1 MRRYFRLQ
9 TLGRL
14 TLTVV
19 DGETE
24 SLAGVRP
31 RHLAVLTVMAL
42 SARPIARDALVEMFW
57 GGEDETRARH
67 SLSNAL
73 SGLRGVLGPDAIT
86 SRRDHI
92 ALAEDA
98 RVEVDTVQFI
108 AACEAGDDARAVAL
122 YGGPFLHA
130 VHVPDAPEFD
140 DWAGRERAK
149 LERRFV
155 EGCGGYVVRLER
167 AGQLDAALAAAER
180 WLDAAPSSSP
190 AAAAI
195 ARLKTQRLA
204 AKEPAIA
211 PASPRVGQ
219 SPPISAAKST
229 TSLEAPSATPS
240 AAPASRS
247 AARRRRPWFLAALAA
262 SIVVALLWQFRR
274 ASNEASAATHPIV
287 AVTSIEDVRGDTS
300 IEWLRVALPRMIATD
315 LDGLRGVES
324 VAPARVR
331 DVVARLAGSGS
342 ARLSEQQSMDV
353 ARRLRAGWSVT
364 GGLSVAPNGYVLDL
378 TVRNVA
384 DVSQSETFTILAS
397 NPVEL
402 GRQAATR
409 VATILAVGPGGGG
422 AARYSGIETSSADAY
437 RHFTRGM
444 MAASSEKL
452 AEAAGQLDSAIAE
465 DSGFVEAIRARQSVA
480 GGLGD
485 ASGVH
490 HLALLAARH
499 EDRLPELERLADEIR
514 NVDSL
519 GESTRADA
527 LSGELV
533 ARFPHDPRAYST
545 RADLLT
551 SHGRWADAEAVLSR
565 ELALDSLAMVAGDGP
580 CTPCEVLWRLS
591 QVRLAKGDRV
601 GAEASARRWVA
612 LQPDLPAAWR
622 NLSATLAAVGKA
634 AESAEAGYH
643 DVALSRN
650 ALAAVDFAR
659 TMLSARRY
667 DLVDSLLR
675 AWRHTTDPV
684 LLDGTRDIGVMLD
697 RERGRIAESVAAL
710 ADLPEGN
717 GLSLVRADGLARL
730 GRLSEARAIFERV
743 GHPPGSSPPA
753 FTAPEARGFSW
764 SHALEADALVRA
776 GDTTLARA
784 LVDSIARSGAQSYY
798 GRDKVLHHHVR
809 GVLLLAQGRFAD
821 AERELVAAEWAANGW
836 TRTNVE
842 LARARLAL
850 GRPDSAIA
858 ALRDAYMAPVDAMAR
873 YVPRTE
879 LDWWMSRAFAAA
891 HEPDSAA
898 VYAAY
903 VREAWRDADPPLRA
917 RLDLLAPAS
926 R

>member
-24 SLAGVRP
+24 SLTGIRP
-31 RHLAVLTVMAL
+31 RHLAVLTVIAL
-42 SARPIARDALVEMFW
+42 STRPISRDALVEMFW

-73 SGLRGVLGPDAIT
+73 SGLRGALGADALT

-92 ALAEDA
+92 ALAEDS
-98 RVEVDTVQFI
+98 RVEVDTAQFT
-108 AACEAGDDARAVAL
+108 AAFEAGDDARAVAV
-122 YGGPFLHA
+122 YGGPFLDA

-140 DWAGRERAK
+140 DWGGRERAK
-149 LERRFV
+149 LERRFA
-155 EGCGGYVVRLER
+155 EACERYVARLER
-167 AGQLDAALAAAER
+167 AGQPELALGVAER
-180 WLDAAPSSSP
+180 WLDAAPSSSS

-204 AKEPAIA
+204 AREPAIA
-211 PASPRVGQ
+211 AASA
-219 SPPISAAKST
+219 SAAKSPP
-229 TSLEAPSATPS
+229 TSAAESTAPVEAALS
-240 AAPASRS
+240 APASRS
-247 AARRRRPWFLAALAA
+247 ALRRPWVLAALAA
-262 SIVVALLWQFRR
+262 SIVIALLWQFRR
-274 ASNEASAATHPIV
+274 VSNEASAATHPIV

-300 IEWLRVALPRMIATD
+300 VEWLRVALPRMIATD

-384 DVSQSETFTILAS
+384 DVSRSEGFTILAS

-409 VATILAVGPGGGG
+409 LATMLAAGPGG
-422 AARYSGIETSSADAY
+422 AARYSGIETSNAAAY

-480 GGLGD
+480 VGLGD
-485 ASGVH
+485 ANGMH
-490 HLALLAARH
+490 RLALLAVRH
-499 EDRLPELERLADEIR
+499 EDRLPELERLSDEIR

-551 SHGRWADAEAVLSR
+551 AHGRWADAEAVLSR

-622 NLSATLAAVGKA
+622 NLSATLAAVGKS
-634 AESAEAGYH
+634 AEAAEAGYH

-667 DLVDSLLR
+667 DIVDSLLR
-675 AWRHTTDPV
+675 AWRHTSDPV
-684 LLDGTRDIGVMLD
+684 LLDGTRDIGIMLD

-717 GLSLVRADGLARL
+717 GLSLVRADGFARL

-753 FTAPEARGFSW
+753 FSAPEARGFSW

-809 GVLLLAQGRFAD
+809 GVLFLAQGRFAD
-821 AERELVAAEWAANGW
+821 AERELVAAEWAANAW

-850 GRPDSAIA
+850 GRPDGAIA

-891 HEPDSAA
+891 HQPDSAA

-903 VREAWRDADPPLRA
+903 VRDAWRNADPAIRA
-917 RLDLLAPAS
+917 RLGALPVAGRAVS

>member
-1 MRRYFRLQ
+1 MLTRRYFRLR

-19 DGETE
+19 DGEIE
-24 SLAGVRP
+24 SVAEIRP
-31 RHLAVLTVMAL
+31 RHLAVLTVIAL
-42 SARPIARDALVEMFW
+42 AARPVPRDKLVEMFW

-73 SGLRGVLGPDAIT
+73 SGLRGVLGADAIT
-86 SRRDHI
+86 ARRDHI
-92 ALAEDA
+92 ALADEA
-98 RVEVDTVQFI
+98 LLEVDAAQFT
-108 AACEAGDDARAVAL
+108 AALEAGDDPGAVAV
-122 YGGPFLHA
+122 YRGRFLDA

-140 DWAGRERAK
+140 DWASRERGK
-149 LERRFV
+149 LDRRFV
-155 EGCGGYVVRLER
+155 EACERQVARLER
-167 AGQLDAALAAAER
+167 GGQSDEALAVAER
-180 WLDAAPSSSP
+180 WLDDAPDSSP
-190 AAAAI
+190 AADIVARLRTRRRKAAEPATTTSSPSAVASPPAAAPESTTRTPSTATHRRPPFVLAGLAAAI
-195 ARLKTQRLA
+195 VT
-204 AKEPAIA
+204 
-211 PASPRVGQ
+211 
-219 SPPISAAKST
+219 
-229 TSLEAPSATPS
+229 
-240 AAPASRS
+240 
-247 AARRRRPWFLAALAA
+247 
-262 SIVVALLWQFRR
+262 ALLWQFRR
-274 ASNEASAATHPIV
+274 ASNEAAASTHPIV

-300 IEWLRVALPRMIATD
+300 IEWLRVALPRMIASD

-364 GGLSVAPNGYVLDL
+364 GGLSVAPNGYVLDV
-378 TVRNVA
+378 TVKNVA
-384 DVSQSETFTILAS
+384 DASESEAFTILAS

-402 GRQAATR
+402 GRQAAAR
-409 VATILAVGPGGGG
+409 VATILAAGPGGT
-422 AARYSGIETSSADAY
+422 ARYSGIETSNADAY
-437 RHFTRGM
+437 RHYTRGM
-444 MAASSEKL
+444 MASGSEKF

-465 DSGFVEAIRARQSVA
+465 DSGFVEAIRARQTVASVV
-480 GGLGD
+480 GD
-485 ASGVH
+485 ADAAH
-490 HLALLAARH
+490 RLALLAGRH

-527 LSGELV
+527 LSAELV
-533 ARFPHDPRAYST
+533 ARFPHDPRAYSA

-551 SHGRWADAEAVLSR
+551 AHGRWAESETVLSR

-622 NLSATLAAVGKA
+622 NLSATLAAVGKS
-634 AESAEAGYH
+634 AEAAEAGYH

-667 DLVDSLLR
+667 DIVDSLLHS
-675 AWRHTTDPV
+675 WRGTRDPV
-684 LLDGTRDIGVMLD
+684 LLDGLRDIGVMLD
-697 RERGRIAESVAAL
+697 RERGRVAESVSSL
-710 ADLPEGN
+710 ATLPENN
-717 GLSLVRADGLARL
+717 GLVLVRADGLARM

-776 GDTTLARA
+776 GDTTAARS

-809 GVLLLAQGRFAD
+809 GVLFLAQARYAD
-821 AERELVAAEWAANGW
+821 AERELVAAEWAANAW

-850 GRPDSAIA
+850 GHPDGAVA
-858 ALRDAYMAPVDAMAR
+858 ALRDAYAAPVDAMAR

-879 LDWWMSRAFAAA
+879 IDWWMSRAFTAA

-903 VREAWRDADPPLRA
+903 VREAWRNADPPFRA
-917 RLDLLAPAS
+917 RLDSLSVLN

>member
-1 MRRYFRLQ
+1 MLTRRYFRLR

-24 SLAGVRP
+24 SLAEIRP
-31 RHLAVLTVMAL
+31 RHLAVLTVIAL
-42 SARPIARDALVEMFW
+42 SAKDVSRDKLVAMFW

-73 SGLRGVLGPDAIT
+73 SGLRAVLGADAIT

-92 ALAEDA
+92 ALSDDA
-98 RVEVDTVQFI
+98 RVEVDSAQFS
-108 AACEAGDDARAVAL
+108 AAIEAGDDRRAVAL
-122 YGGPFLHA
+122 YGGRFLDA
-130 VHVPDAPEFD
+130 VHVPDAPDFE
-140 DWAGRERAK
+140 DWASRERGK

-155 EGCGGYVVRLER
+155 EACERRVARLER
-167 AGQLDAALAAAER
+167 DGQSNEALVLAER
-180 WLDAAPSSSP
+180 WLDAASSSTS
-190 AAAAI
+190 AADSI
-195 ARLKTQRLA
+195 ARLTAQRRVA
-204 AKEPAIA
+204 EPARV
-211 PASPRVGQ
+211 PASPRV
-219 SPPISAAKST
+219 
-229 TSLEAPSATPS
+229 EAPSVEAEPTPS
-240 AAPASRS
+240 LKPTPIAGK
-247 AARRRRPWFLAALAA
+247 RRRPLVLASLAAA
-262 SIVVALLWQFRR
+262 IVIAVVWQFRR
-274 ASNEASAATHPIV
+274 ASSEAAAATHPVV

-300 IEWLRVALPRMIATD
+300 IEWLRVALPRMIASD

-342 ARLSEQQSMDV
+342 ARLNEQQAVDV

-364 GGLSVAPNGYVLDL
+364 GGLSVAPNGYVLDV
-378 TVRNVA
+378 TVRNVGDA
-384 DVSQSETFTILAS
+384 AESEAFTILAS

-402 GRQAATR
+402 GRQAAAR
-409 VATILAVGPGGGG
+409 VATILAAGPRGT
-422 AARYSGIETSSADAY
+422 ARYSGIETSNADAY

-444 MAASSEKL
+444 MAAASEKF
-452 AEAAGQLDSAIAE
+452 ADAAGQLDSAIAE
-465 DSGFVEAIRARQSVA
+465 DSGFVEAIRARQNMANAVGDDSGA
-480 GGLGD
+480 HRLG
-485 ASGVH
+485 
-490 HLALLAARH
+490 LLATRH

-527 LSGELV
+527 LSAELV
-533 ARFPHDPRAYST
+533 ARFPHDPRAYSA

-551 SHGRWADAEAVLSR
+551 AHGRWAESETVLSR

-622 NLSATLAAVGKA
+622 NLSATLAAVGKS
-634 AESAEAGYH
+634 AEAAEAGYH

-667 DLVDSLLR
+667 DIVDSLLR
-675 AWRHTTDPV
+675 SWKGTRDPV
-684 LLDGTRDIGVMLD
+684 LLDGSRDVGVMLE
-697 RERGRIAESVAAL
+697 RERGRIAESVASL
-710 ADLPEGN
+710 STLPPNN
-717 GLSLVRADGLARL
+717 GLVLVRADGLARMGHL
-730 GRLSEARAIFERV
+730 AEARAIFERV
-743 GHPPGSSPPA
+743 GHPPGSSA
-753 FTAPEARGFSW
+753 SGFTAPEARGFSW

-776 GDTTLARA
+776 GDTAQARS

-809 GVLLLAQGRFAD
+809 GVLLLAEGKYAD
-821 AERELVAAEWAANGW
+821 AERELVAAEWSANAW

-879 LDWWMSRAFAAA
+879 IDWWMSRAFTAA
-891 HEPDSAA
+891 HQPDSAA

-903 VREAWRDADPPLRA
+903 ARDAWRNADPQFRA
-917 RLDLLAPAS
+917 RLDSLFAPS

>member
-19 DGETE
+19 NGETE
-24 SLAGVRP
+24 SLAGIRP
-31 RHLAVLTVMAL
+31 RHLAVLTVLAL
-42 SARPIARDALVEMFW
+42 SAKPISRDALVEMFW

-73 SGLRGVLGPDAIT
+73 SGLRGALGADALT

-98 RVEVDTVQFI
+98 RVEVDTAQFT
-108 AACEAGDDARAVAL
+108 AAFEAGDDARAVAL
-122 YGGPFLHA
+122 YGGRFLDA

-140 DWAGRERAK
+140 DWASRERAK

-155 EGCGGYVVRLER
+155 EACERYVARLER
-167 AGQLDAALAAAER
+167 GEQPEVALAVAER
-180 WLDAAPSSSP
+180 WLDAAPGSSS

-195 ARLKTQRLA
+195 ARLKTQRLT
-204 AKEPAIA
+204 AKA
-211 PASPRVGQ
+211 PTSAPVSPRVGQ
-219 SPPISAAKST
+219 SSPISAAELT
-229 TSLEAPSATPS
+229 TPLE
-240 AAPASRS
+240 AAPAAPPSHS
-247 AARRRRPWFLAALAA
+247 VARRRRPWVMAALAA

-300 IEWLRVALPRMIATD
+300 VEWLRVALPRMIATD

-353 ARRLRAGWSVT
+353 ARRLRAGWSVS

-384 DVSQSETFTILAS
+384 DVSQSEAFTILAS

-402 GRQAATR
+402 GRQAAAR
-409 VATILAVGPGGGG
+409 VATILAAGPGG
-422 AARYSGIETSSADAY
+422 AARYSGIETSNADAY

-465 DSGFVEAIRARQSVA
+465 DSGFVEAIRARRSVA
-480 GGLGD
+480 AGLGD
-485 ASGVH
+485 VNGVH
-490 HLALLAARH
+490 HLAVLAVRH
-499 EDRLPELERLADEIR
+499 QDRLPELERLADEIR

-622 NLSATLAAVGKA
+622 NLSATLAAVGKS
-634 AESAEAGYH
+634 AEAAEAGYH

-667 DLVDSLLR
+667 DIVDSLLR
-675 AWRHTTDPV
+675 AWRHTSDPV

-697 RERGRIAESVAAL
+697 RERGRIAGSVAAL

-717 GLSLVRADGLARL
+717 GLVLVRADGLARL

-776 GDTTLARA
+776 GDTTLARS

-809 GVLLLAQGRFAD
+809 GVLFLAQGRFKD
-821 AERELVAAEWAANGW
+821 AERELVAAEWAANAW

-891 HEPDSAA
+891 HQPDSAA

-903 VREAWRDADPPLRA
+903 VREAWRTADPTLRA
-917 RLDLLAPAS
+917 RLDSLPGAS
-926 R
+926 RAHSR

>member
-1 MRRYFRLQ
+1 MRRYFRLR

-19 DGETE
+19 DGESE
-24 SLAGVRP
+24 SLAEIRP
-31 RHLAVLTVMAL
+31 RHLAVLTVIAL
-42 SARPIARDALVEMFW
+42 SARPLSRDALVGMFW

-73 SGLRGVLGPDAIT
+73 SGLRGVLGAEAIT
-86 SRRDHI
+86 ARRDHI

-98 RVEVDTVQFI
+98 RVEVDTFQF
-108 AACEAGDDARAVAL
+108 AAAVESGDDARAVAL
-122 YGGPFLHA
+122 YGGRFLDA

-140 DWAGRERAK
+140 DWASRERAK

-155 EGCGGYVVRLER
+155 EASERHVSHLQR
-167 AGQLDAALAAAER
+167 AGQTSEALAVAER
-180 WLDAAPSSSP
+180 WLDAAPTSALAESAVARIRKEVRVSLVPPPLDARPSS
-190 AAAAI
+190 A
-195 ARLKTQRLA
+195 TQRAAEVPPVAADIPVSSGRNPTRWRRQSLVLA
-204 AKEPAIA
+204 
-211 PASPRVGQ
+211 
-219 SPPISAAKST
+219 T
-229 TSLEAPSATPS
+229 
-240 AAPASRS
+240 
-247 AARRRRPWFLAALAA
+247 LA
-262 SIVVALLWQFRR
+262 VALVVTLAWRFRYN
-274 ASNEASAATHPIV
+274 SVEASAATRPIV

-300 IEWLRVALPRMIATD
+300 IDWLRVALPRMIATD

-324 VAPARVR
+324 VAPSRVR

-342 ARLSEQQSMDV
+342 ARLSEDQSMDV
-353 ARRLRAGWSVT
+353 ARRVRAGWAVT
-364 GGLSVAPNGYVLDL
+364 GGLSVAPTGYVLDV
-378 TVRNVA
+378 TVRNVTN
-384 DVSQSETFTILAS
+384 VSQSETFTILAA

-402 GRQAATR
+402 GRQAANR
-409 VATILAVGPGGGG
+409 LAAILAVGPGGT
-422 AARYSGIETSSADAY
+422 ARYSGIETANADAY

-444 MAASSEKL
+444 LALSAEKL
-452 AEAAGQLDSAIAE
+452 GDAATQFDSAIVE
-465 DSGFVEAIRARQSVA
+465 DSGFVEAIRGRESVA
-480 GGLGD
+480 GALGD
-485 ASGVH
+485 DGGARRLG
-490 HLALLAARH
+490 LLAARH

-514 NVDSL
+514 NADSL
-519 GESTRADA
+519 GESARADA
-527 LSGELV
+527 LSAQLV
-533 ARFPHDPRAYST
+533 SRFPYDPRAYSS
-545 RADLLT
+545 RADLFT
-551 SHGRWADAEAVLSR
+551 AHGRWADAEAVLSR

-591 QVRLAKGDRV
+591 QVRLAKADRS
-601 GAEASARRWVA
+601 GAEAAARRWVA

-622 NLSATLAAVGKA
+622 NLSATLAAVGKS

-643 DVALSRN
+643 DVALSKN

-667 DLVDSLLR
+667 DIVDSLLH
-675 AWRHTTDPV
+675 AWRGTRDPV
-684 LLDGTRDIGVMLD
+684 LLDGTFDIGAMLD
-697 RERGRIAESVAAL
+697 RERGRVAASLVTL
-710 ADLPEGN
+710 AKLPENN
-717 GLSLVRADGLARL
+717 GLSLVRADGLARI
-730 GRLSEARAIFERV
+730 GRMTDARAIFEHV
-743 GHPPGSSPPA
+743 GHPPGSSPRA

-776 GDTTLARA
+776 GDTSFARA

-809 GVLLLAQGRFAD
+809 GMLLLAQGRYED
-821 AERELVAAEWAANGW
+821 AERELSAAEWAADGW

-850 GRPDSAIA
+850 GRPDSAIV

-879 LDWWMSRAFAAA
+879 LDWWMSRAFTAA

-903 VREAWRDADPPLRA
+903 VRDAWRGADPSFRA
-917 RLDLLAPAS
+917 RLDSLAPPLPVAAH

>member
-24 SLAGVRP
+24 SLAGIRP
-31 RHLAVLTVMAL
+31 RHLAVLTVIAL
-42 SARPIARDALVEMFW
+42 SAKPISRDALVEMFW

-73 SGLRGVLGPDAIT
+73 SGLRGVLGADAIT
-86 SRRDHI
+86 ARRDHI

-98 RVEVDTVQFI
+98 RVEVDAAQFT
-108 AACEAGDDARAVAL
+108 AACEADDDERGVAL

-140 DWAGRERAK
+140 AWASRERSK
-149 LERRFV
+149 LERRFIEACERHV
-155 EGCGGYVVRLER
+155 ARLELT
-167 AGQLDAALAAAER
+167 GQPDVALAVAER
-180 WLDAAPSSSP
+180 WLDAAPNSSS
-190 AAAAI
+190 ASAAI
-195 ARLKTQRLA
+195 ARLRTRRLA
-204 AKEPAIA
+204 VKAAAIA
-211 PASPRVGQ
+211 PASPHDVQ
-219 SPPISAAKST
+219 SPPIFAAKST
-229 TSLEAPSATPS
+229 TSLEAPSV
-240 AAPASRS
+240 APTSRS
-247 AARRRRPWFLAALAA
+247 VARRRPWVLAALAA
-262 SIVVALLWQFRR
+262 SIIVALLWQFRR

-353 ARRLRAGWSVT
+353 ARRLRAGWLVT

-378 TVRNVA
+378 TVRNVG
-384 DVSQSETFTILAS
+384 DVSQSEGFTILAS

-402 GRQAATR
+402 GREAATR
-409 VATILAVGPGGGG
+409 VATILAAGPGG
-422 AARYSGIETSSADAY
+422 AARYSGIETSNADAY

-465 DSGFVEAIRARQSVA
+465 DSGFVEAIRAREGVA
-480 GGLGD
+480 AGLGD
-485 ASGVH
+485 VNGVH
-490 HLALLAARH
+490 HLAMLAVRH

-622 NLSATLAAVGKA
+622 NLSATLAAVGKS
-634 AESAEAGYH
+634 AEAAEAGYH

-667 DLVDSLLR
+667 DIVDSLLR

-684 LLDGTRDIGVMLD
+684 LLDGTRDIRVMLD

-717 GLSLVRADGLARL
+717 GLSLVRADGLARV

-753 FTAPEARGFSW
+753 FTAPEARAFSW

-776 GDTTLARA
+776 GDTTLARM

-809 GVLLLAQGRFAD
+809 GVLFLAQGRFAE
-821 AERELVAAEWAANGW
+821 AERELVAAEWASNAW

-850 GRPDSAIA
+850 GRPDSAIV

-891 HEPDSAA
+891 HQPDSAA

-903 VREAWRDADPPLRA
+903 VREAWRNADPPLRA
-917 RLDLLAPAS
+917 RLDSLSAAS
-926 R
+926 QPNR

>member
-24 SLAGVRP
+24 SLAEIRP
-31 RHLAVLTVMAL
+31 RHLAVLTVIAL
-42 SARPIARDALVEMFW
+42 SAKLISRDTLVEMFW

-73 SGLRGVLGPDAIT
+73 SGLRGVLGADALT

-98 RVEVDTVQFI
+98 RVEVDTAQFT
-108 AACEAGDDARAVAL
+108 AAFEAGDDARAVAL
-122 YGGPFLHA
+122 YGGRFLDA

-140 DWAGRERAK
+140 AWASRERAR

-155 EGCGGYVVRLER
+155 EACERWVARLER
-167 AGQLDAALAAAER
+167 SGQSEVAVAVAER
-180 WLDAAPSSSP
+180 WLDAAPSSST
-190 AAAAI
+190 AAGAI

-211 PASPRVGQ
+211 PASASVAP
-219 SPPISAAKST
+219 SPTISAEAKT
-229 TSLEAPSATPS
+229 PVEAPPAPPPS
-240 AAPASRS
+240 HFV
-247 AARRRRPWFLAALAA
+247 ARRRRPWVLAALAA

-274 ASNEASAATHPIV
+274 ASNEAAAATHPVV

-384 DVSQSETFTILAS
+384 DVSESEGFTILAS

-409 VATILAVGPGGGG
+409 VAAILAAGPGGG
-422 AARYSGIETSSADAY
+422 AARYSGIETSNADAY

-465 DSGFVEAIRARQSVA
+465 DSGFVEAIRAREGVA
-480 GGLGD
+480 AGLGD
-485 ASGVH
+485 VNGVH
-490 HLALLAARH
+490 RLALLAARH
-499 EDRLPELERLADEIR
+499 GDRLPELERFADEIR

-533 ARFPHDPRAYST
+533 TRFPHDPRAYST

-551 SHGRWADAEAVLSR
+551 SHGRWADAEAVLAR

-622 NLSATLAAVGKA
+622 NLSATLAAVGKS

-667 DLVDSLLR
+667 DIVDSLLR

-684 LLDGTRDIGVMLD
+684 LLEGTRDIGVMLD

-717 GLSLVRADGLARL
+717 GLVLVRADGLARL

-776 GDTTLARA
+776 GDSTLARA
-784 LVDSIARSGAQSYY
+784 LVDSIDRSGTQSYY

-809 GVLLLAQGRFAD
+809 GVLFLAQGRFAE
-821 AERELVAAEWAANGW
+821 AERELVAGEWAANAW

-850 GRPDSAIA
+850 GRSDSAIA
-858 ALRDAYMAPVDAMAR
+858 TLRDAYMAPVDAMAR

-891 HEPDSAA
+891 HQPDSAA
-898 VYAAY
+898 VYATY
-903 VREAWRDADPPLRA
+903 VREAWRNADPMIRA
-917 RLDLLAPAS
+917 RLDSLPAVS
-926 R
+926 RRPNR

>member
-24 SLAGVRP
+24 SLAEIRP
-31 RHLAVLTVMAL
+31 RHLAVLTVIAL
-42 SARPIARDALVEMFW
+42 SAKPVSRDALVETFW

-73 SGLRGVLGPDAIT
+73 SGLRGVLGADAIT
-86 SRRDHI
+86 ARRDHI

-98 RVEVDTVQFI
+98 RVEVDTAQFT
-108 AACEAGDDARAVAL
+108 AACEAGNDESAVAL
-122 YGGPFLHA
+122 YGGRFLHA

-140 DWAGRERAK
+140 DWASRERAK

-155 EGCGGYVVRLER
+155 GVSERYVARLER
-167 AGQLDAALAAAER
+167 AGQPEVAVAVAER
-180 WLDAAPSSSP
+180 WLDAAPSSRS

-204 AKEPAIA
+204 AKQWAVA
-211 PASPRVGQ
+211 PASPSGAP
-219 SPPISAAKST
+219 SLPISAIEST
-229 TSLEAPSATPS
+229 TPVEAPPVGPGHAV
-240 AAPASRS
+240 AH
-247 AARRRRPWFLAALAA
+247 RRRRWILAAVAA

-274 ASNEASAATHPIV
+274 TSNEASAATHLIV
-287 AVTSIEDVRGDTS
+287 AVTSIEDVRGDSS

-315 LDGLRGVES
+315 LDGLRGIES

-331 DVVARLAGSGS
+331 DVVARLTGSGS

-353 ARRLRAGWSVT
+353 ARRLRAGWSVS

-384 DVSQSETFTILAS
+384 DASESEAFTILAS

-402 GRQAATR
+402 GHQSATR
-409 VATILAVGPGGGG
+409 VARILAAGPGG
-422 AARYSGIETSSADAY
+422 AARYSGIETSNADAY

-452 AEAAGQLDSAIAE
+452 AEAAGELDSAIAE
-465 DSGFVEAIRARQSVA
+465 DSGFVEAIRVRQSVA
-480 GGLGD
+480 GVLGD
-485 ASGVH
+485 ANGAH
-490 HLALLAARH
+490 RLALLAARH
-499 EDRLPELERLADEIR
+499 EDRLPELERLVDEIR

-533 ARFPHDPRAYST
+533 ARFPHDPRAYSA

-551 SHGRWADAEAVLSR
+551 AHGRWTDAEAVLSR

-591 QVRLAKGDRV
+591 QLRLAKSDRV

-622 NLSATLAAVGKA
+622 NLSATLAAVGKS
-634 AESAEAGYH
+634 AEAAEAGYH

-667 DLVDSLLR
+667 DIVDSLLR
-675 AWRHTTDPV
+675 AWRHTSDPV

-710 ADLPEGN
+710 ARLPEGN
-717 GLSLVRADGLARL
+717 GLILVRADGLARL
-730 GRLSEARAIFERV
+730 GRLSEARVIFERV

-764 SHALEADALVRA
+764 SHALEADALVRV
-776 GDTTLARA
+776 GDTTLARS
-784 LVDSIARSGAQSYY
+784 LVDSIARAGAQSYY

-809 GVLLLAQGRFAD
+809 GVLFLAQGRFAD
-821 AERELVAAEWAANGW
+821 AERELVAAEWSANAW

-850 GRPDSAIA
+850 GRPDGAIA

-879 LDWWMSRAFAAA
+879 LDWWMSRAFSAA
-891 HEPDSAA
+891 HQPDSAA

-903 VREAWRDADPPLRA
+903 VRDAWRNADPPFRA
-917 RLDLLAPAS
+917 RLDSLPAAS

>member
-1 MRRYFRLQ
+1 
-9 TLGRL
+9 
-14 TLTVV
+14 
-19 DGETE
+19 
-24 SLAGVRP
+24 
-31 RHLAVLTVMAL
+31 
-42 SARPIARDALVEMFW
+42 
-57 GGEDETRARH
+57 
-67 SLSNAL
+67 
-73 SGLRGVLGPDAIT
+73 LRGVLGADAIT
-86 SRRDHI
+86 ARRDYI
-92 ALAEDA
+92 TLAEDA
-98 RVEVDTVQFI
+98 RVETDTVQFA
-108 AACEAGDDARAVAL
+108 AACEAGNDESALAL
-122 YGGPFLHA
+122 YGGRFLHA

-140 DWAGRERAK
+140 DWASRERAK

-155 EGCGGYVVRLER
+155 EASERYVARLER
-167 AGQLDAALAAAER
+167 AGQPEVAVAVAER
-180 WLDAAPSSSP
+180 WLDAAPSSAS

-195 ARLKTQRLA
+195 ARLKKQRLA
-204 AKEPAIA
+204 AKQPAIA
-211 PASPRVGQ
+211 PASPSGAP
-219 SPPISAAKST
+219 SSPISAAEST
-229 TSLEAPSATPS
+229 TPVEAPPVVPS
-240 AAPASRS
+240 HSV
-247 AARRRRPWFLAALAA
+247 ARRRGRWVLAAVAA

-274 ASNEASAATHPIV
+274 ASNEASAATHLIV
-287 AVTSIEDVRGDTS
+287 AVTSIEDVRGDSS
-300 IEWLRVALPRMIATD
+300 IDWLRVALPRMIATD
-315 LDGLRGVES
+315 LDGLRGIES

-331 DVVARLAGSGS
+331 DVVARLTGSGS

-384 DVSQSETFTILAS
+384 DASESEAFTILAS

-409 VATILAVGPGGGG
+409 VARILAAGPGG
-422 AARYSGIETSSADAY
+422 AARYSGIETSNADAY

-465 DSGFVEAIRARQSVA
+465 DSGFVEAIRVRQSVA
-480 GGLGD
+480 GVLGD
-485 ASGVH
+485 ANGAH
-490 HLALLAARH
+490 RLALLAARH
-499 EDRLPELERLADEIR
+499 EDRLPELERLVDEIR

-533 ARFPHDPRAYST
+533 ARLPHDPRAYSA

-551 SHGRWADAEAVLSR
+551 AHGRWADAEAVLSR

-591 QVRLAKGDRV
+591 QVRLAKSDRV

-622 NLSATLAAVGKA
+622 NLSATLAAVGKS
-634 AESAEAGYH
+634 AEAAEAGYH

-667 DLVDSLLR
+667 DIVDSLLR

-710 ADLPEGN
+710 ANLPEGN
-717 GLSLVRADGLARL
+717 GLILVRADGLARL

-753 FTAPEARGFSW
+753 FTAPAARGFSW

-776 GDTTLARA
+776 GDTTLARS
-784 LVDSIARSGAQSYY
+784 LVDSIARAGAQSYY

-809 GVLLLAQGRFAD
+809 GVLFLAQGRFAD
-821 AERELVAAEWAANGW
+821 AERELVAAEWSANAW

-879 LDWWMSRAFAAA
+879 LDWWMSRAFTAA
-891 HEPDSAA
+891 HQPDSAA

-903 VREAWRDADPPLRA
+903 VRDAWRNADPPFRA
-917 RLDLLAPAS
+917 RLDSLRPS